1 MLILWI
7 RKVKTAEPS
16 RPQKDD
22 KNSLQ
27 KHNEDM
33 KKFRLS
39 HPAIEAAS
47 SKDKDIITANG
58 DVLATV
64 QKVKLTKHAQN

>member
-7 RKVKTAEPS
+7 RKSKTGE
-16 RPQKDD
+16 RTCPQKNDQD
-22 KNSLQ
+22 SFW

-33 KKFRLS
+33 KRFRLA
-39 HPAIEAAS
+39 HPKIEATN
-47 SKDKDIITANG
+47 SKDIMIADGNI
-58 DVLATV
+58 LATV